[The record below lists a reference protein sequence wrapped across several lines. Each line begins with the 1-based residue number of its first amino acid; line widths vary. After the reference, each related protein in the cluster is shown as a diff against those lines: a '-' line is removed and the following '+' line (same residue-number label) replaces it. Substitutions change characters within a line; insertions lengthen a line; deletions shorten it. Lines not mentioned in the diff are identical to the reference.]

1 MKAASYHQWPELSVQ
16 SFANVWDWLAVCET
30 SCTDTALKWRACLDA
45 IDAINP
51 VPQMLVI
58 SGSHQHARQSIG
70 GF

>member
-1 MKAASYHQWPELSVQ
+1 VHLVFPG
-16 SFANVWDWLAVCET
+16 AVLQAVE
-30 SCTDTALKWRACLDA
+30 WRACLDA
-45 IDAINP
+45 INAINP